1 MFIKEV
7 KSTNLVITQPGLY
20 LVKVDSNVA
29 RDWLRYNEKNRR
41 IRGRLVEYLR
51 IQIESG
57 EWQENHPQPI
67 VFSDAGRL
75 IDGQHRLTAIAEAEV
90 YDGNSVKMRVETG
103 AKDSVREYLD
113 TGTPRS
119 LEDRVEMHE
128 DLELNKFA
136 AQLLKAEVVLLG
148 TGKRSSPNEA
158 KEFFCKHGDAIKR
171 VYETHRKEKGTGQ
184 ICVALA
190 AMDYFEIDIEKADEF
205 YSDLFLAA
213 GHIQQAQMLR
223 DYLLKVRVISGGRAL
238 RKEMYDKAVG
248 CMKAHMQGRRVN
260 RVVRVSS
267 W

>member
-1 MFIKEV
+1 MFLKEV
-7 KSTNLVITQPGLY
+7 KPTNLVMTQPGLH

-29 RDWLRYNEKNRR
+29 RDWLRFNEKNRR

-51 IQIESG
+51 IQIQSG

-90 YDGNSVKMRVETG
+90 YNGSSVKMRVETG

-113 TGTPRS
+113 TGTPRA
-119 LEDRVEMHE
+119 LEDRVKLDD
-128 DLELNKFA
+128 DLYLNKFA
-136 AQLLKAEVVLLG
+136 SQILKAQVVLYG
-148 TGKRSSPNEA
+148 NCKRSSPKEA
-158 KEFFCKHGDAIKR
+158 KEFFGNHGDAVKR

-184 ICVALA
+184 ITVALA
-190 AMDYFEIDIEKADEF
+190 AMEYFEIDPEKADEF
-205 YSDLFLAA
+205 YSDLFMAA
-213 GHIQQAQMLR
+213 GNIQQSQMLR
-223 DYLLKVRVISGGRAL
+223 DYLLKIRVISGGRAL

-248 CMKAHMQGRRVN
+248 CMKAHMQGRRVT